1 MSKLFDHMKSFWR
14 RDRKKIPKF
23 WVGRLTGTN
32 RGTLALKLKKNR
44 AKLALKDQTW
54 GSSIVHF
61 EGQVSENRAE
71 FESVDCIGYAPIM
84 PSFIKVSLQIEK
96 DLSKATG
103 DWQTDIGTT
112 GSFTLVKA
120 KRFSWWKK
128 YFEVLIS
135 LLLHRWGP
143 TFYVAILILVASIDI
158 FSTFATTYPTL
169 VLLLV
174 PAPYVFR
181 HQLLELIESF
191 RSGGVKRLGP
201 LELQEQTQRPSGVG
215 GSPWVAPTGSADSV
229 FQVLNQT
236 FVPQTKMILLWL
248 ALAHLAGSNITSSDF
263 DDFAESLN
271 VRNEY
276 RQNTWDVLQ
285 QNLCLTVSDDRVQ
298 ITVLG
303 SAYANYLSQNWR

>member
-14 RDRKKIPKF
+14 RDRNKIPKF

-32 RGTLALKLKKNR
+32 RGTLAFKLKKTR

-54 GSSIVHF
+54 GSTIVHF
-61 EGQVSENRAE
+61 EGQISENRAE

-84 PSFIKVSLQIEK
+84 PSFVKVSLQIEQ

-128 YFEVLIS
+128 YFEVLIC

-263 DDFAESLN
+263 DDFAERLN
-271 VRNEY
+271 VRNDN
-276 RQNTWDVLQ
+276 RQATWDVLQ
-285 QNLCLTVSDDRVQ
+285 QNLCMTVSDDRVQ

-303 SAYANYLSQNWR
+303 SAYANYLSRNWR